1 MNDVRQSNHFT
12 IPIFQSAVVNPLL
25 KMTDTMYAMKP
36 VFDLDAEVEVP
47 GCMYSLP
54 VIQSSNRIPGV
65 GASATTSTFV
75 PAGVVKALEV
85 RQDAIQARL
94 EKLKT
99 EVAAYKKCL
108 GLQEDAGQASQV
120 ISASH
125 SSFPAIFETD
135 STSQIFSKLWTTV
148 GIIEASSEQSCRGIF
163 PGVENCC
170 ISHFP
175 FLFPFPYQ
183 ALDYCEVL

>member
-99 EVAAYKKCL
+99 EVAAYKKML
-108 GLQEDAGQASQV
+108 AKPRRLSVLLIHLSLPSLRLTQLRKY
-120 ISASH
+120 SAS
-125 SSFPAIFETD
+125 FGP
-135 STSQIFSKLWTTV
+135 Q
-148 GIIEASSEQSCRGIF
+148 
-163 PGVENCC
+163 
-170 ISHFP
+170 
-175 FLFPFPYQ
+175 
-183 ALDYCEVL
+183 